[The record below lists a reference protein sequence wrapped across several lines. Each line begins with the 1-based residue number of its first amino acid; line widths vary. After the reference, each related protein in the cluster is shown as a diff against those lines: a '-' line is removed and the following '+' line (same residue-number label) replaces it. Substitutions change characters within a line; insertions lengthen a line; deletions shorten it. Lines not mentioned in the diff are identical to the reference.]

1 MHSSTNVA
9 RKYEEVAEK
18 KKTLYDIQISIFRK
32 FQEQQEE
39 MARNYQHDL
48 EERRK
53 HDEKIRSLQIQ
64 KEVLDIEIKK
74 AQLIALR
81 KGIENE

>member
-1 MHSSTNVA
+1 MA